1 LEIERNPACTSIGDL
16 YVYNVLVI
24 DAWLDGSISNSYE
37 KLTYETNYRLDRLD
51 HGQLKSKFHAKTKS
65 DEV

>member
-1 LEIERNPACTSIGDL
+1 MGDL

-24 DAWLDGSISNSYE
+24 DAWLNDPISKSYE
-37 KLTYETNYRLDRLD
+37 KLTMKPTTTIYPGPT
-51 HGQLKSKFHAKTKS
+51 HGQLKSKFHEKTKS